1 MTVTAAVAATGRVVG
16 LGSVGFGP
24 SLDQGRDDMTDTS
37 GAQSADADSSGPPA
51 PPDDVA
57 SPGDVDGPTGGDA
70 ATAEHESGVTNPA
83 KLIRMGTMINQ
94 LLTEVRTAPPDEEG
108 LQRLA
113 AIHSQTIRELSDVL
127 SEDLFDE
134 LMEFNDCCDQVH
146 TPSESEIRVA
156 QAQLVGWLQGLLQ
169 GLQASAATQA
179 LTAQRQLAEM
189 RGRGGVGPGRA
200 PAGAEGPAGY
210 L

>member
-1 MTVTAAVAATGRVVG
+1 
-16 LGSVGFGP
+16 
-24 SLDQGRDDMTDTS
+24 MTDIPGDRPDAAEPS
-37 GAQSADADSSGPPA
+37 EGYPPAGDGADSPVV
-51 PPDDVA
+51 DDR
-57 SPGDVDGPTGGDA
+57 GEGRTDET
-70 ATAEHESGVTNPA
+70 GVTNPA

-94 LLTEVRTAPPDEEG
+94 LLAEVRSAPPDEEG
-108 LQRLA
+108 RQRLA
-113 AIHSQTIRELSDVL
+113 AIHTQTIRELSDVL

-134 LMEFNDCCDQVH
+134 LMEFNQCCDQVE

-189 RGRGGVGPGRA
+189 RQGGRPGPGGG
-200 PAGAEGPAGY
+200 PPGAEGPAGY